1 MNNYVR
7 IPCEGSEK
15 KAARGIVTVTAAH
28 ILLLVVCVSKP
39 SFVKTQLHSV
49 IKRDLCCNFPNIS
62 SIFPVLLLLHTFL
75 SLVPYIV
82 THLL

>member
-7 IPCEGSEK
+7 SPCEGSEK
-15 KAARGIVTVTAAH
+15 KVVRGIVTAAH
-28 ILLLVVCVSKP
+28 ILLLVVCVSKT
-39 SFVKTQLHSV
+39 SFVKTQLYSV
-49 IKRDLCCNFPNIS
+49 IEPDLCCNFPNIS
-62 SIFPVLLLLHTFL
+62 SIFPVLLHTFL